1 MEFNMPA
8 SPSAASTCNSGS
20 LFSSMIKKWRK
31 LRKLSQLDLSL
42 DAGVSQR
49 HISFLE
55 SGRAQPSKAMVLC
68 LSKALSLSL
77 REQNLL
83 LHAAGFTH
91 SFKERPLDDEE
102 MKSVQHALT
111 LSLKHHEPY
120 PAIVVDRNWNLVM
133 KNNAADKLIAI
144 FGDPEDFWLKV
155 DPTGDK
161 NIYRMTFHPQGLQ
174 AFIKNWDELA
184 RHLLHRLQMEVNAD
198 PTNEALNHLLSDV
211 TVMSGVNS
219 DNIHPLKS
227 YSTTPVLPMEM
238 GNENFTLKLF
248 SMISSFGTAMDV
260 TAEELKIETFFP
272 ADEFTTQFFKQMTTV
287 S

>member
-1 MEFNMPA
+1 MPA
-8 SPSAASTCNSGS
+8 SPSAVKTDNSAS

-31 LRKLSQLDLSL
+31 LRKISQLDLSL

-55 SGRAQPSKAMVLC
+55 SGRAQPSKQMVLC
-68 LSKALSLSL
+68 LSEALSLSL

-83 LHAAGFTH
+83 LHAAGFTY
-91 SFKERPLDDEE
+91 SFKERQLDDAE

-111 LSLKHHEPY
+111 LSLTHHEPY

-133 KNNAADKLIAI
+133 KNNAADKLISI
-144 FGDPEDFWLKV
+144 FGDPETFWHKV
-155 DPTGDK
+155 DPSGEK
-161 NIYRMTFHPQGLQ
+161 NTYRMTFHPQGLQ
-174 AFIKNWDELA
+174 AFIKNWDDLA
-184 RHLLHRLQMEVNAD
+184 RHLLHRLQLEVNAD
-198 PTNEALNHLLSDV
+198 PTNEKLNNLLSDV
-211 TVMSGVNS
+211 SAMSGVSS
-219 DNIHPLKS
+219 DNVHSLNS

-238 GNENFTLKLF
+238 GNEHFTLKLF

-272 ADEFTTQFFKQMTTV
+272 ADEFTTQFFQQMTTV
-287 S
+287 N